1 MRALVIGL
9 ALATAS
15 ALAAGC
21 TDIGSFSTD
30 FGECYRGNVVAAEFV
45 RTGFDQ
51 NVQLSLTLDI
61 SALSVGRGQAGEIWT
76 SDGRFNGAAVSQ
88 MEQLAHDNISLFQFP
103 GGRIRNYL
111 AHATPTDDAPA
122 AVVISLMENDK
133 VEVRV
138 IRAAI
143 ESDRSI
149 VPLFGVFRLSLDEQ
163 CNLPNQ

>member
-1 MRALVIGL
+1 MRPLITRLVLSTVAML
-9 ALATAS
+9 AV
-15 ALAAGC
+15 GC

-45 RTGFDQ
+45 RSGFDQ
-51 NVQLSLTLDI
+51 NVQLSLTLDV
-61 SALSVGRGQAGEIWT
+61 SALSEGRGRAGEIWT
-76 SDGRFNGAAVSQ
+76 SDGRFNGSTVSQ

-111 AHATPTDDAPA
+111 AHATPSDDTPA
-122 AVVISLMENDK
+122 AIVISLMENDK

-163 CNLPNQ
+163 CNLPTQ